1 MRIPKSNSQ
10 ATSQDW
16 LRELLLSRFVDS
28 DIKLNIKLNIRLNI
42 KLNALFQ
49 LIKQFC
55 SDIYSIWPIQASR
68 REESKGKGRESER
81 ALPLQLRLANLNGFQ
96 SLALLSPLFGYFLF
110 AHLSVCTA
118 DNAGPQSY
126 QHVCVCVLPRQCVC
140 ASVCFLCVAGLVK
153 LAF

>member
-68 REESKGKGRESER
+68 REKSTGKGERERESER

-96 SLALLSPLFGYFLF
+96 SLALLSPPFRLLF
-110 AHLSVCTA
+110 VC
-118 DNAGPQSY
+118 PFECL
-126 QHVCVCVLPRQCVC
+126 HC
-140 ASVCFLCVAGLVK
+140 
-153 LAF
+153 